1 MNLHS
6 IGAYNK
12 GAYIVTRGAYIE
24 YLFDHYN
31 GSDPL
36 EGYGAQNKNEVLGYR

>member
-6 IGAYNK
+6 K
-12 GAYIVTRGAYIE
+12 GAYIE

-31 GSDPL
+31 GGDPL
-36 EGYGAQNKNEVLGYR
+36 EGYGAQNKNEVLGYDKTLNITE